1 MSNIEQ
7 HMNKGQDKKKTDK
20 IIIQNPDLSNKNERI
35 IVQGQDNKKN
45 ERHQDNKKN
54 ERHHDNKKNER
65 NQDNKKHERNQVHNK
80 NEQTDRSI
88 FSGHD
93 HDNKKNEQNP
103 KLNQEKD
110 IITEVD
116 EAPETKERKVPK
128 DLSDKLG
135 NAGLPRATI
144 AASKEMPEGT
154 PGRPTRKSVLQQH
167 VEFWDTDHDGVITP
181 LDTWKGFRKLGFSL
195 AFSAVA
201 VGIIHGGFSY
211 PTQKS
216 WIPILGNPLF
226 NVYVD
231 TLSKAKHGSDSET
244 FDTEGRF
251 VPEKFEEVFS
261 KYDRDNKGGLSLKD
275 IKQVI
280 RGNANVFDPFGWTSA
295 VFEWGTL
302 YLLCEKDGIVYK
314 EDVRSCY
321 DGSLFFKMQE
331 TEEKR
336 QKGVPIIKS
345 SATTTSAKEE

>member
-7 HMNKGQDKKKTDK
+7 HTNKGQDKKKTDK
-20 IIIQNPDLSNKNERI
+20 IILQNPDLGNKSERI
-35 IVQGQDNKKN
+35 IVQSQDNKKN
-45 ERHQDNKKN
+45 ERHRNHDKKN
-54 ERHHDNKKNER
+54 
-65 NQDNKKHERNQVHNK
+65 ERNQVHNK
-80 NEQTDRSI
+80 NEQSNRSI
-88 FSGHD
+88 FSGHG
-93 HDNKKNEQNP
+93 HDNKKNDQ
-103 KLNQEKD
+103 NQEKD

-275 IKQVI
+275 ITQVI

-321 DGSLFFKMQE
+321 DGSLFFKMLE
-331 TEEKR
+331 TGEKR

-345 SATTTSAKEE
+345 SATTTSTKEE

>member
-1 MSNIEQ
+1 MSNFEQ

-35 IVQGQDNKKN
+35 IVQGQDK
-45 ERHQDNKKN
+45 RHKNKKN

-65 NQDNKKHERNQVHNK
+65 NQDNKKNERNQ
-80 NEQTDRSI
+80 
-88 FSGHD
+88 
-93 HDNKKNEQNP
+93 
-103 KLNQEKD
+103 KLMKLRRQRK
-110 IITEVD
+110 
-116 EAPETKERKVPK
+116 RKVPK

-201 VGIIHGGFSY
+201 VGIIHVKLNMVPIPKLLIPRVDSF
-211 PTQKS
+211 PKNLKKS
-216 WIPILGNPLF
+216 
-226 NVYVD
+226 
-231 TLSKAKHGSDSET
+231 
-244 FDTEGRF
+244 
-251 VPEKFEEVFS
+251 FS

-275 IKQVI
+275 ITQVI

-302 YLLCEKDGIVYK
+302 YLLCEKDGIVHK